1 MPHKRFSPVTPNQV
15 AALQTLTHAT
25 FIAAYKDKIEMEKML
40 EYLAD
45 VHSLEKLAQELA
57 DPDISYFFV
66 EHEGQNAGF
75 IMLRSRFTH
84 DGLGDD
90 PITYLNRFYLLP
102 EFWGS
107 GLAVPMMQFCEDFA
121 RLQGSYWLW
130 LQVWQEN
137 ARAIAFYHKTGFEHF
152 GFMPFYLGDEVH
164 NDWVMRKKL
173 L

>member
-1 MPHKRFSPVTPNQV
+1 MPLIQFTPVTPGQV
-15 AALQTLTHAT
+15 TALQSLTHAT
-25 FIAAYKDKIEMEKML
+25 FIAAYQDKIEMEKMQ
-40 EYLAD
+40 EYLAEA
-45 VHSLEKLAQELA
+45 HSNDKLYQELT
-57 DPDISYFFV
+57 DPNVSYFFV
-66 EHEGQNAGF
+66 QSEGQIAGF
-75 IMLRSRFTH
+75 VMLRSRFTH
-84 DGLGDD
+84 EGLGED

-107 GLAVPMMQFCEDFA
+107 GLAVPMMHFCVDFA
-121 RLQGSYWLW
+121 RRQGSYWLW

-164 NDWVMRKKL
+164 NDWVMRKRL